1 MWEVLCLKERDQSRV
16 TLIRELYSE
25 LLSVKRSIYDAID
38 LHDLLNHTLGVVR
51 NIQQSTEY
59 YYYY

>member
-1 MWEVLCLKERDQSRV
+1 LKERDQSRV